1 MSILT
6 KINQKES
13 LNKIEAT
20 APILYTKVLAVLSK
34 GETLTAR
41 EIAKRIGLSTRQDI
55 QPRLNELRDKYHF
68 IQENGKKYDKET
80 NRNVI
85 AYKLV
90 ENDYEI

>member
-6 KINQKES
+6 KSNQKES
-13 LNKIEAT
+13 LKKVEET

-68 IQENGKKYDKET
+68 IRENGKKYDKET